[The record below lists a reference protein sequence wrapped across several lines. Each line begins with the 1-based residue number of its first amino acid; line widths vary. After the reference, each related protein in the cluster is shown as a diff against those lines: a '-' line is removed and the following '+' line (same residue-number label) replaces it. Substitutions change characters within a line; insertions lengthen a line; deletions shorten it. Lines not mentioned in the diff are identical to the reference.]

1 MFQISKEFAPPFG
14 LIAPFFVAGVLFYL
28 LSMAA
33 LLFYDPHFHY
43 TELRIA
49 GWIHLFLVGYVM
61 MVIFGAMAQ
70 LVPVVLETG
79 HFSVEWYYV
88 IFWMLLSGVVLLIA
102 GFWGSPLLL
111 ALGGIL
117 VLAAMVTFAVEIF
130 LTIRRSTIESLTA
143 RAVKLSNAF
152 LLAGI
157 VTGFL
162 MALGFGGFL
171 GIEIGRLFYAH
182 VYAVVAGY
190 ILVTIY
196 GITLVLLPMF
206 GLAHGF
212 SDRPARLALRTV
224 TAAVLLVFAGSL
236 FDIAVLRL
244 LGYLGVFG
252 SALLHLWQVWL
263 IYRVRVRRE
272 FDIWYGSVAYAYGSF
287 VVSLLLGFLY
297 LLSGATHEPLLHA
310 AFWFLLLFFAF
321 LINGHLYKII
331 PFLVWFHR
339 FSHLVGKAKVPML
352 QEMYPKKQAWYQ
364 YGFSAAGGVLAG
376 AGLLFGSGALF
387 KGGASFL
394 LMGALFLALSVKWMM
409 GYRSADG

>member
-14 LIAPFFVAGVLFYL
+14 LIVPFFIAGTIFYL

-33 LLFYDPHFHY
+33 LLFYSPHFHHAQ
-43 TELRIA
+43 LQIA

-61 MVIFGAMAQ
+61 MIIFGAMAQ

-88 IFWMLLSGVVLLIA
+88 IFWMLLAGVSLLIV
-102 GFWGSPLLL
+102 GFWSAPLML
-111 ALGGIL
+111 AFGGLL
-117 VLAAMVTFAVEIF
+117 VLAAMVTFAVEVF
-130 LTIRRSTIESLTA
+130 LTIRRSELESLTA
-143 RAVKLSNAF
+143 HAVKLSNAF
-152 LLAGI
+152 LLTGI

-162 MALGFGGFL
+162 MALAFGGFL
-171 GIEIGRLFYAH
+171 GIEIERLFLAH
-182 VYAVVAGY
+182 VYSVVAGY

-212 SDRPARLALRTV
+212 AEWPAKWALRV
-224 TAAVLLVFAGSL
+224 VSASVVLIFLGSL
-236 FDIAVLRL
+236 FDVAILRAV
-244 LGYLGVFG
+244 GYLGVFG
-252 SALLHLWQVWL
+252 SVVLHFYQVWL

-272 FDIWYGSVAYAYGSF
+272 LDIWYASMLYAYGALALA
-287 VVSLLLGFLY
+287 LLLGLLY
-297 LLSGATHEPLLHA
+297 LLGGATYDPLLHG

-339 FSHLVGKAKVPML
+339 YSHLVGKAKVPML
-352 QEMYPKKQAWYQ
+352 HEMYPKKAAWFE
-364 YGFSAAGGVLAG
+364 YGFSAIGGLLAG
-376 AGLLFGSGALF
+376 AGLLFGSDALF
-387 KGGASFL
+387 RGGASFL
-394 LMGALFLALSVKWMM
+394 LVGAIFLALSVKWML
-409 GYRSADG
+409 GFRSEHG